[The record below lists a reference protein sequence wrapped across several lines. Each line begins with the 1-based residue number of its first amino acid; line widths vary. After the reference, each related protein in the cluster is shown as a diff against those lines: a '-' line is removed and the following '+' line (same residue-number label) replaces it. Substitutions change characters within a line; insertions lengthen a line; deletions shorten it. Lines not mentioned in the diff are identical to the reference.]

1 MKNISGFY
9 SIKNDEVLKI
19 VRSNLNG
26 LSQHEAAER
35 KKSGETNSFEP
46 SKKQSVIK
54 KFLSQFKDLMVIILI
69 ISAVLSITISIT
81 SGEYQNLMEG
91 GIIVFI
97 VLLNATMGVVQES
110 KAENALESLKKQT
123 EPFANVLRDGIYQ
136 SVKIEDIVVGD
147 IVMLSSGNIV
157 PADLRLLESYNLK
170 TNESALTGESGQV
183 EKNADLV
190 LNEKSPL
197 GERKNMAYRG
207 SSVVCGRGVGVV
219 VGVGKNTEMG
229 KIASMITTGK
239 KEQTPLQKSLSKQLK
254 EHKPSSLSVIVLN
267 REQLQD

>member
-81 SGEYQNLMEG
+81 SGE
-91 GIIVFI
+91 
-97 VLLNATMGVVQES
+97 
-110 KAENALESLKKQT
+110 
-123 EPFANVLRDGIYQ
+123 
-136 SVKIEDIVVGD
+136 
-147 IVMLSSGNIV
+147 
-157 PADLRLLESYNLK
+157 
-170 TNESALTGESGQV
+170 
-183 EKNADLV
+183 
-190 LNEKSPL
+190 
-197 GERKNMAYRG
+197 
-207 SSVVCGRGVGVV
+207 
-219 VGVGKNTEMG
+219 
-229 KIASMITTGK
+229 
-239 KEQTPLQKSLSKQLK
+239 
-254 EHKPSSLSVIVLN
+254 
-267 REQLQD
+267 